1 MNDSEIL
8 PKLIDKLEK
17 DYSLERNT
25 LPAVND
31 LSAIREHLKK
41 RILQLLAGDYQKFV
55 NSLYMLDVNEK
66 KVSEIMSAKNKI
78 EIPDKLTDLIIE
90 RQLQR
95 IKTQL
100 LYKSGNL

>member
-1 MNDSEIL
+1 MNDQEIL

-17 DYSLERNT
+17 DYSLEKNT
-25 LPAVND
+25 LPALSD

-41 RILQLLAGDYQKFV
+41 RIIQLLAGDYQKFV
-55 NSLYMLDVNEK
+55 NSLYMLDVNER
-66 KVSEIMSAKNKI
+66 KVSEIMSAKNRI
-78 EIPDKLTDLIIE
+78 EIPDKLADLIIE

-95 IKTQL
+95 IKTQI

>member
-55 NSLYMLDVNEK
+55 NSLYMLDVNEN

-78 EIPDKLTDLIIE
+78 EIPDKLADLIIE